1 MAEEKPSALLAL
13 VLVIVVVAAGITGGA
28 LLYVFVNHRAPA
40 PSGLTVAVGDNVT
53 VNYIGIFANGPQQGR
68 VFDTSEYLVATN
80 NASWPKSLQY
90 SSRGGKPS
98 DYTPLGVYVGPNAPS
113 SGYTIGNLT
122 FGGVVTGFWQG
133 LVGLPGNQ
141 THYITVP
148 PALGYSF
155 VNSSCIVTRNL
166 TSQFPVVVTLTPS
179 EFSQV
184 FPKVNATAGTY
195 FTDPVYSWTD
205 AILSVNSTAVTY
217 ENLPSLGMIV
227 SPQGWAVKVTN
238 ITSTVITLTSQLSP
252 DQSGLVAGHSAASV
266 CSKTSFIVT
275 QINLGAGTY
284 VADYNDEVNGQTLIF
299 VVSVVDI
306 FRPVAAAPS

>member
-1 MAEEKPSALLAL
+1 MAEEKPSKLVTL
-13 VLVIVVVAAGITGGA
+13 VLVLVVIAAGITGGV

-40 PSGLTVAVGDNVT
+40 STGLQVAVGDNVT

-68 VFDTSEYLVATN
+68 VFDTSEYSVALN
-80 NASWPKSLQY
+80 NVTWPKSLQY

-141 THYITVP
+141 THYVTVP
-148 PALGYSF
+148 PALGYSYVNASCF
-155 VNSSCIVTRNL
+155 VTNNL
-166 TSQFPVVVTLTPS
+166 TNRYPVVVTLTPS
-179 EFSQV
+179 EFSAV
-184 FPKVNATAGTY
+184 FPNVNLTGGTVY
-195 FTDPVYSWTD
+195 FTDPLYGWTD
-205 AILSVNSTAVTY
+205 ALLSANATAVVY

-227 SPQGWAVKVTN
+227 SPEGWAEKVTN
-238 ITSTVITLTSQLSP
+238 ITSTTITLTSQLSP
-252 DQSGLVAGHSAASV
+252 DESGLVAGHSARTV
-266 CSKTSFIVT
+266 CSKTAFIVT

-284 VADYNDEVNGQTLIF
+284 VADYNSEVNGQTLIF
-299 VVSVVDI
+299 IVSVVDI
-306 FRPVAAAPS
+306 FKPGTT